1 MDDAR
6 RYRVYAADCL
16 LAAKTCHPGYRSML
30 VSIAT
35 SWHSL
40 ACQEEAIDLLRI
52 FEASPTRTISATRNP
67 MIRVPCPTSSV

>member
-6 RYRVYAADCL
+6 RFRVYAAECL
-16 LAAKTCHPGYRSML
+16 LAAKTCQPGYRSML

-40 ACQEEAIDLLRI
+40 ACQEEAIDALR
-52 FEASPTRTISATRNP
+52 ASWTPTQISETP
-67 MIRVPCPTSSV
+67 

>member
-1 MDDAR
+1 
-6 RYRVYAADCL
+6 
-16 LAAKTCHPGYRSML
+16 ML

-52 FEASPTRTISATRNP
+52 FEASPPPDDLCNAESND
-67 MIRVPCPTSSV
+67 